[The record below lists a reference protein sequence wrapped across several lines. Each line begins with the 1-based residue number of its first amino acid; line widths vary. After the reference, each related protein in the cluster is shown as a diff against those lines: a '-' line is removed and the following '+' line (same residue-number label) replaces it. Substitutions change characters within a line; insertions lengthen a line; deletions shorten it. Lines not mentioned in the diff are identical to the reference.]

1 MTSEALT
8 SKQNQEV
15 NTLARK
21 MAIALVAGLLVGGLL
36 LFLRESLIN
45 NGHQNTW
52 DVINSL
58 FFQDISTEEGQNSIG
73 LFYIIGQLFINCLQ
87 LIIVPMI
94 FCSIALAMCEISD
107 TKKLGRISGKT
118 LLGFLTTSFIALAV
132 AIICGFITYH
142 LGFFNVSISGSG
154 TAEVASTTNPLM
166 VILDAV
172 PNNIGTVMTTNSRV
186 LSIVFLGV
194 VVGLCIN
201 QLGDKILVLKNILT
215 DINNIII
222 TFLNFVIFKFGPV
235 AVFVL
240 ITRTFAVYGVEHLK
254 PAFAYLATVTIA
266 ATLCLIFSYP
276 LFIYFNTKL
285 NPITFMKKMGKVPF

>member
-254 PAFAYLATVTIA
+254 PAFAYLATVDNSSYTLFNILISTI
-266 ATLCLIFSYP
+266 Y
-276 LFIYFNTKL
+276 LF
-285 NPITFMKKMGKVPF
+285 